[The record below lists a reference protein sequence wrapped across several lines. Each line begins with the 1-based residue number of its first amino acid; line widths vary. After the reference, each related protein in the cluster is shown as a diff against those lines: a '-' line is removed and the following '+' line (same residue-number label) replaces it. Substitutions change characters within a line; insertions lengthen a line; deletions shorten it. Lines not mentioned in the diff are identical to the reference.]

1 MSATQILDT
10 LLALT
15 LVLNADQERELDRRG
30 LTPARTHLLWV
41 VFHEG
46 PRTQAELAAA
56 LDVTP
61 RHITTLVDGLEAIGL
76 ARREPH
82 PTDRRAVLVTLTDR
96 GREVMAA
103 MDAEHEQ
110 LGAQLIDGLDEATAA
125 ATLKGLTHIHRRLS
139 ALVEEHAAR
148 TEDAR

>member
-1 MSATQILDT
+1 
-10 LLALT
+10 
-15 LVLNADQERELDRRG
+15 
-30 LTPARTHLLWV
+30 
-41 VFHEG
+41 
-46 PRTQAELAAA
+46 
-56 LDVTP
+56 
-61 RHITTLVDGLEAIGL
+61 
-76 ARREPH
+76 
-82 PTDRRAVLVTLTDR
+82 VLVTLTDR